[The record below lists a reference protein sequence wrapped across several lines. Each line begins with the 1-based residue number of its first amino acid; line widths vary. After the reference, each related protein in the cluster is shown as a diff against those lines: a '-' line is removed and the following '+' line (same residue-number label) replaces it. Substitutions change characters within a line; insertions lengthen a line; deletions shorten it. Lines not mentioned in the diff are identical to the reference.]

1 MKLIA
6 GKRYSFYPMQ
16 PPKKETPYSGIFT
29 GNYDR
34 HGLAIV
40 IDNFNIEWHLSPKS
54 LFIKK
59 ERN

>member
-16 PPKKETPYSGIFT
+16 PPKKSEPYDGIFT
-29 GNYDR
+29 GNYDT

-40 IDNFNIEWHLSPKS
+40 IDKFNAEWHLSPNS

-59 ERN
+59 K